1 MKCLSLFSVLVL
13 WVPSC
18 ISTAEEKTA
27 LHFSYITS
35 KTGVYVVA
43 GALPVVDLALEL
55 INNRTD
61 ILPNY
66 TLSYTTIL
74 DSKVHSIMYSFLVYV

>member
-1 MKCLSLFSVLVL
+1 MLRMVYLELLVVAVLGL
-13 WVPSC
+13 GAGSG
-18 ISTAEEKTA
+18 EKTP
-27 LHFSYITS
+27 LRFSYITTR
-35 KTGVYVVA
+35 TGSFVAA

-74 DSKVHSIMYSFLVYV
+74 DNMVSLHFSSL